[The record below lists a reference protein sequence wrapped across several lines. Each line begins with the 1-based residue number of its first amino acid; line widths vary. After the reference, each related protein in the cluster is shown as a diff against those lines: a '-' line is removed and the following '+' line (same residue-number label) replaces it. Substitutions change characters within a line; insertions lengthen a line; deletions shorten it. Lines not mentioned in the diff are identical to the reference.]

1 VLAGDIKFLLILV
14 NILISS
20 DAFSQVKDTIYT
32 NPISKEITI
41 CTFSDFGNFVILDL
55 KYEVN
60 FVKHQ
65 KNMKDAF
72 YSLGL
77 GIIYQK
83 LLLSH
88 SLGISGKF
96 DGYILKRKKINL
108 TFETQNAIEYITFF
122 DHGFKKDSRL
132 SLGLRVGPKISIKL
146 LKGFWIGLGYKAG
159 YHYSIPIVQNVFESN
174 YQWDTYKIRNGH
186 YFLSFPF
193 LELKFKLN

>member
-1 VLAGDIKFLLILV
+1 MLSGYLKILLILV
-14 NILISS
+14 HIFISS
-20 DAFSQVKDTIYT
+20 VAFSQVNDTIYS

-41 CTFSDFGNFVILDL
+41 CTFSDFGNFVNLDL

-88 SLGISGKF
+88 SLGLSGNF
-96 DGYILKRKKINL
+96 GGYLLKRKKINL
-108 TFETQNAIEYITFF
+108 TFETQNPIEYITFF
-122 DHGFKKDSRL
+122 DHGFKKESRL

-146 LKGFWIGLGYKAG
+146 VKGFWIGFGYKAG
-159 YHYSIPIVQNVFESN
+159 YHYSIPIIQNVFESN
-174 YQWDTYKIRNGH
+174 YQWDKYKIRNGH